1 MKRNLVQSVSS
12 FVDGI
17 QRSDRPAAQLVVA
30 LDFQTG
36 AEALDMA
43 VKLIGIA
50 PWMKVGLELFVAEG
64 PGIVRQLKALD
75 FQVFVD
81 LKFLDIPNTV
91 RGAVRSC
98 VKSGA
103 DMLNIH
109 ACGGADMARVAVA
122 ARDEAFLEY
131 GAELGLASKPLLFA
145 VTVLTSMQDPDNPIL
160 QGREPAEVVLELA
173 KAAHAAGL
181 DGVVCSGQEAARIK
195 AACGPDFLCLTPG
208 IRIPDPD
215 APADDQRRIMTP
227 EAAVAAGSD
236 FLVVG
241 RPITRSADPAQSA
254 RDVLQRM
261 GQRMGRR
268 MDQAPPMGK

>member
-1 MKRNLVQSVSS
+1 M
-12 FVDGI
+12 
-17 QRSDRPAAQLVVA
+17 AQLVVA

-36 AEALDMA
+36 AEALAMA
-43 VKLIGIA
+43 AKVRGVA
-50 PWMKVGLELFVAEG
+50 PWMKVGLELYVAEG
-64 PGIVRQLKALD
+64 PGIVRDLKAMG

-109 ACGGADMARVAVA
+109 ACGGVDMARVAVA
-122 ARDEAFLEY
+122 ARDEAVS
-131 GAELGLASKPLLFA
+131 ELGLAAKPLLFA

-160 QGREPAEVVLELA
+160 QGREAASVVLDLA
-173 KAAHAAGL
+173 KASHAAGL
-181 DGVVCSGQEAARIK
+181 DGVVCSAQEAARIK
-195 AACGPDFLCLTPG
+195 AACGPGFLCLTPG
-208 IRIPDPD
+208 IRIPDPT
-215 APADDQRRIMTP
+215 APADDQRRVMTP

-241 RPITRSADPAQSA
+241 RPITRAGDPAQSA
-254 RDVLQRM
+254 RDIL
-261 GQRMGRR
+261 RR
-268 MDQAPPMGK
+268 MAQA

>member
-1 MKRNLVQSVSS
+1 MPEPVLNPVMKRE
-12 FVDGI
+12 
-17 QRSDRPAAQLVVA
+17 PQLVVA
-30 LDFQTG
+30 LDFQTR

-43 VKLIGIA
+43 ARLKGVV
-50 PWMKVGLELFVAEG
+50 PWLKVGLELFVAEG
-64 PGIVRQLKALD
+64 PGIVRDLKGMG
-75 FQVFVD
+75 FKVFVD

-109 ACGGADMARVAVA
+109 ACGGVDMARVAIA

-131 GAELGLASKPLLFA
+131 GAEMGLVAKPLLLA

-160 QGREPAEVVLELA
+160 QGREPAQVVLELA
-173 KAAHAAGL
+173 RTSHNAGL

-195 AACGPDFLCLTPG
+195 AACGQDFLCLTPG

-215 APADDQRRIMTP
+215 APPDDQRRVMTP
-227 EAAVAAGSD
+227 QAAVAAGSD

-241 RPITRSADPAQSA
+241 RPITRAPAHLGGPAVAA
-254 RDVLQRM
+254 RDILE
-261 GQRMGRR
+261 RMGRS
-268 MDQAPPMGK
+268 MGKA

>member
-1 MKRNLVQSVSS
+1 MAEPILKRE
-12 FVDGI
+12 
-17 QRSDRPAAQLVVA
+17 PQLVVA
-30 LDFQTG
+30 LDFQTK

-43 VKLIGIA
+43 ARLTGIA

-64 PGIVRQLKALD
+64 PGIVRQLKALG
-75 FQVFVD
+75 FRVFVD

-109 ACGGADMARVAVA
+109 AIGGLDMARVAVA
-122 ARDEAFLEY
+122 ARNEAFIEY
-131 GAELGLASKPLLFA
+131 GAELGLATKPLLFA
-145 VTVLTSMQDPDNPIL
+145 VTVLTSMAPANENDPHNPIL
-160 QGREPAEVVLELA
+160 QGREAASVVLELA
-173 KAAHAAGL
+173 SASRAAGL
-181 DGVVCSGQEAARIK
+181 DGVVCSGQEVANIK

-208 IRIPDPD
+208 IRIPDPS
-215 APADDQRRIMTP
+215 AATSSQGDDQRRVMTP

-254 RDVLQRM
+254 RDIL
-261 GQRMGRR
+261 QRMGRR
-268 MDQAPPMGK
+268 MAQAPPMGK